1 MSRTLEEKIAAAWNV
16 IKNLNYAELENGRHE
31 IDEDSYFMVQTY
43 EPKSAEGGKF
53 EAHEKY
59 VDIQYLIEG
68 TECIYVAP
76 TTALEIQEAYKEEID
91 AAFYKCPKRATKI
104 VLTAGGYVVLYPE
117 DAHQPGVKTEESTVV
132 KKIVGKVRV

>member
-1 MSRTLEEKIAAAWNV
+1 MNKTLEEKIAAAWNV
-16 IKNLNYAELENGRHE
+16 IKNLNHAELEPGRHE
-31 IDEDSYFMVQTY
+31 INEDSYFMVQTY

-76 TTALEIQEAYKEEID
+76 ISTLELEDAYKEEID
-91 AAFYKCPKRATKI
+91 AAFYKKPERATKV

-117 DAHQPGVKTEESTVV
+117 DAHLPGIKADEASVV
-132 KKIVGKVRV
+132 KKIVGKVRI